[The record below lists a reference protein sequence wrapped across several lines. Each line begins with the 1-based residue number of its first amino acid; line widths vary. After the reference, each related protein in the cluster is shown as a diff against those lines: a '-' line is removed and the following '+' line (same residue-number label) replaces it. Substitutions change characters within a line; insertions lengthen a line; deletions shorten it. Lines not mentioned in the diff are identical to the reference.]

1 MRWGGISSVP
11 SLMARG
17 QGQRKASD
25 APGARQSDP
34 HHPPRTPVPTT
45 GEKGGFFGKLFKK

>member
-17 QGQRKASD
+17 QGQRRGATRHPQP
-25 APGARQSDP
+25 PGAIGQAQQRRLRR
-34 HHPPRTPVPTT
+34 HRPVAPCS
-45 GEKGGFFGKLFKK
+45 L